1 MVDEIVYMSG
11 IVAAGFAVN
20 YLLRALPFLIFSGR
34 DRALPVWVERL
45 GRIISPVIIAG
56 LIVYS
61 YSGLEW
67 KTAWPYLAGAV
78 TVGIHL
84 WRRNP
89 LVSIIAGTALYMCLV
104 NCGCVTTT
112 TLEMSRNDPP
122 IRISRNGILFQDRF
136 VTPQEVPRLLEKH
149 RVPKDST
156 IYVLVDDDY
165 DDQRALWVFKN
176 NYLSHNGY
184 TRSTW
189 VHRRRAVSG
198 KADEVPHDAKP
209 VKIPY
214 EGSRFRPPKRR

>member
-104 NCGCVTTT
+104 NCGCMTTT

-122 IRISRNGILFQDRF
+122 IRITRNGILFQDRF
-136 VTPQEVPRLLEKH
+136 VTPREVPRLLEKH